1 MSASVFKIES
11 TGAGLIADSYTVTE
25 PGAYRILSV
34 AINFL
39 AAPTTSENLTITLD
53 DKLGEQYDVLLYT
66 LDPSAAATTDILW
79 QPSEELM
86 VVTGDEVRVNFA
98 NSDANVFGVVFTV
111 KRV

>member
-1 MSASVFKIES
+1 MSASVFKVES
-11 TGAGLIADSYTVTE
+11 TGNGLIADSYEVE
-25 PGAYRILSV
+25 AGAYRIVSV
-34 AINFL
+34 AINFN

-53 DKLGEQYDVLLYT
+53 DKLGAQYDVLLYT

-79 QPSEELM
+79 QPDQELM
-86 VVTGDEVRVNFA
+86 VVTGDVVTVDFA